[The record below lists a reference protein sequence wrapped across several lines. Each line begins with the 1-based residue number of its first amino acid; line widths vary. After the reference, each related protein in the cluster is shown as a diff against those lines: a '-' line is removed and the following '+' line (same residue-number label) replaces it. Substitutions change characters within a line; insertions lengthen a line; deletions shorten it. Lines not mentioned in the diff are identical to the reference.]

1 MNRNIKVLVVTGQY
15 PDSFNPLINIF
26 IKEQVDSL
34 IERYQDLEIQVFN
47 IHTEINKLNYLKR
60 RSKFKQFVN
69 QNNFDI
75 VHYHY
80 GLTALIGLNQNIKA
94 KQIITFHGSD
104 LNMVM
109 LHRIVSKLAVM
120 QFDHSIV
127 VSVPLLNEIKFR
139 NHSVISCGVNTDLFR
154 PMDKTECRRLLGL
167 PVEKKLILFPGAKT
181 NPIKNFKFLERV
193 LLHLDKEKF
202 EVIELKNIQRK
213 DVPLFLNSADVVT
226 LTSLNEGSP
235 QVLKEA
241 AFCRVP
247 IVTVDVVDVAF
258 ILEGSNNSHIVE
270 RDEKLFAQKII
281 QVVEQPGN
289 SGFKNLEGFDSEV
302 ISSKI
307 YTLYTSLISP

>member
-1 MNRNIKVLVVTGQY
+1 MNRKIKVLVVTGQY
-15 PDSFNPLINIF
+15 PDSSNPLANIF

-34 IERYQDLEIQVFN
+34 IERYTDLEIQIFN
-47 IHTEINKLNYLKR
+47 IHTEISKFNYFKR
-60 RSKFKQFVN
+60 RNEFKKFVS

-80 GLTALIGLNQNIKA
+80 GLTALIGLYQNIKA

-109 LHRIVSKLAVM
+109 LHRAVSKLAVK

-127 VSVPLLNEIKFR
+127 VSSPLLMEIKLR
-139 NHSVISCGVNTDLFR
+139 KHSVISCGVNTDLFR
-154 PMDKTECRRLLGL
+154 PLDKLKCRELLGL

-181 NPIKNFKFLERV
+181 NPFKNYKFLEKV
-193 LLHLDKEKF
+193 LLHLEKEKF
-202 EVIELKNIQRK
+202 EVIELRNIQRK
-213 DVPLFLNSADVVT
+213 DVPLFMNSADVVT

-241 AFCRVP
+241 AFCGVP
-247 IVTVDVVDVAF
+247 VVTVDVVDVAF

-270 RDEKLFAQKII
+270 RDEKLFAQKVM
-281 QVVEQPGN
+281 QAVEHPGN
-289 SGFKNLEGFDSEV
+289 SGFKNLDEFDDKV